1 MIMKTKV
8 KNIVE
13 AYKVLGEAKVT
24 KLEESE
30 VIKVVKARKAM
41 RPIADD
47 FESFLKDVQEKF
59 KPENWESIQKKVA
72 QWQKEGET
80 TSLTEEERIEINKTL
95 ASYQN
100 SINKAL
106 NDELERE
113 VEINIE
119 TLKEESA
126 TKLLTENGWELK
138 KLDEI
143 EVVL

>member
-1 MIMKTKV
+1 MKTKV

-30 VIKVVKARKAM
+30 VIKVVKARKTM
-41 RPIADD
+41 RPVADD
-47 FESFLKDVQEKF
+47 FEAFLKDVQEKF
-59 KPENWESIQKKVA
+59 KPENWESIQEKVA
-72 QWQKEGET
+72 QWQKEGENT
-80 TSLTEEERIEINKTL
+80 TLTEEERIEINKTL

-100 SINKAL
+100 SINKAV

-113 VEINIE
+113 VEIEIE
-119 TLKEESA
+119 SLKEESA
-126 TKLLTENGWELK
+126 IKLLTENGWELK